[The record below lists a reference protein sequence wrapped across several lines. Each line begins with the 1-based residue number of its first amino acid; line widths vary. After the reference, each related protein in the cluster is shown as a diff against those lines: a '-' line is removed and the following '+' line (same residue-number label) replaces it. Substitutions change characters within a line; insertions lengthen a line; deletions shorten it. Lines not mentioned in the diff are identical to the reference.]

1 MEYMEASDDPAA
13 ELAKEIE
20 ALGLQISTNEAKVSE
35 MASQEAS
42 SSAMVVQAEAQMK
55 EAGDNFIRVVEAL
68 KILEDLKD
76 MLAEKSAEINELS
89 T

>member
-1 MEYMEASDDPAA
+1 
-13 ELAKEIE
+13 
-20 ALGLQISTNEAKVSE
+20 
-35 MASQEAS
+35 
-42 SSAMVVQAEAQMK
+42 MVVQAEAQMK

-76 MLAEKSAEINELS
+76 MLGEKSAEINELS

>member
-35 MASQEAS
+35 MASQEA
-42 SSAMVVQAEAQMK
+42 
-55 EAGDNFIRVVEAL
+55 
-68 KILEDLKD
+68 
-76 MLAEKSAEINELS
+76 
-89 T
+89 